1 MAESSSGQERT
12 EQPTPKRL
20 QDARNKG
27 QVPRSRE
34 LNTTVML
41 LFAALG
47 LMFMGKYIISDLLDL
62 FHHDLQ
68 LERGN
73 LFDKNFIIT
82 QFNENILVALKLIAP
97 FLLLTLITVFIGPLA
112 MGGWSFSTKALAP
125 SFGKLNPLS
134 GFKRMFGPN
143 GLIELIKALAKFILL
158 GAVALTMF
166 STFKNEFLELGLEP
180 LAQGMEHGS
189 DLILWHYIALSATLI
204 LVTGIDVPYQ
214 LWSHSKKL
222 RMTLKEIQDEQ
233 KESNGNPEV
242 KNKIRSVQREMAQ
255 QRMLQDVPD
264 AQVIIVNPTHYAIA
278 LRYEDGKESAPR
290 IVAKGMDLVSFRI
303 REVASAHD
311 VPIFTAPPLARAL
324 YYSTEIGQLIPT
336 GLYLAVAKIL
346 AYVLQLKQMNSVRGR
361 TPEAPTDLEIPE
373 EFQDLIQKNHRFD
386 R

>member
-41 LFAALG
+41 LFVALG
-47 LMFMGKYIISDLLDL
+47 LMFMGKYMISDLLDL

-68 LERGN
+68 LERGQF
-73 LFDKNFIIT
+73 FDKNFILT
-82 QFNENILVALKLIAP
+82 QFNENILFALRSITP
-97 FLLLTLITVFIGPLA
+97 FLLLTLVTVFIGPLA

-134 GFKRMFGPN
+134 GFKRMFGSN
-143 GLIELIKALAKFILL
+143 GLVELLKALAKFVLL

-166 STFKNEFLELGLEP
+166 STFKNDFLGLGLEP

-189 DLILWHYIALSATLI
+189 ALILWHYIALSAALI
-204 LVTGIDVPYQ
+204 LVAGIDVPYQ

-346 AYVLQLKQMNSVRGR
+346 AYVMQLKQMSSNSKR
-361 TPEAPTDLEIPE
+361 TPEVPIDLEIPE
-373 EFQDLIQKNHRFD
+373 EFQDLIQKNHHFER
-386 R
+386 

>member
-47 LMFMGKYIISDLLDL
+47 MMFMGKYMISDLLDL

-68 LERGN
+68 LERGQ
-73 LFDKNFIIT
+73 LFDKNFLVT
-82 QFNENILVALKLIAP
+82 QFNENILIALKLISP

-143 GLIELIKALAKFILL
+143 GLVELIKALAKFVLL

-166 STFKNEFLELGLEP
+166 STFKNEFLGLGLEP

-189 DLILWHYIALSATLI
+189 ELILWHYIALSAALI
-204 LVTGIDVPYQ
+204 LVAGIDVPYQ

-373 EFQDLIQKNHRFD
+373 EFQDLIQKNHHFER
-386 R
+386 

>member
-12 EQPTPKRL
+12 EQPTPKKL

-34 LNTTVML
+34 LNTTIML

-47 LMFMGKYIISDLLDL
+47 LMFMGKYMIGDLLDI
-62 FHHDLQ
+62 FHHDLW
-68 LERGN
+68 LERKH
-73 LFDKNFIIT
+73 LFDKNFMLT
-82 QFNENILVALKLIAP
+82 QFNESILMAVKLMAP
-97 FLLLTLITVFIGPLA
+97 FLLLTLVTVFIGPLA

-143 GLIELIKALAKFILL
+143 GLVELLKALAKFILL
-158 GAVALTMF
+158 AAVSLSMF
-166 STFKNEFLELGLEP
+166 SIFKNEFLGLGLEP
-180 LAQGMEHGS
+180 LTQGMMHGA
-189 DLILWHYIALSATLI
+189 DLMLWHYIALSATLI
-204 LVTGIDVPYQ
+204 LVAGMDVPYQ
-214 LWSHSKKL
+214 LWSHNKKL

-233 KESNGNPEV
+233 KETNGNPEM
-242 KNKIRSVQREMAQ
+242 KGRIRSVQREMAQ

-278 LRYEDGKESAPR
+278 LRYEDGKESSPR

-336 GLYLAVAKIL
+336 GLYLAVAKVL
-346 AYVLQLKQMNSVRGR
+346 AYVFQIKQMNSKSRR
-361 TPEAPTDLEIPE
+361 TPEAPTNIEIPK
-373 EFQDLIQKNHRFD
+373 EFQDLVQKNHRFE

>member
-34 LNTTVML
+34 LNTTIML
-41 LFAALG
+41 LFAGLG

-62 FHHDLQ
+62 FQHDLQ
-68 LERGN
+68 LEREK
-73 LFDKNFIIT
+73 LFDKNLMLA
-82 QFNENILVALKLIAP
+82 QFNENVLTALEAIAP
-97 FLLLTLITVFIGPLA
+97 FLLLTLVTVFIGPLA

-125 SFGKLNPLS
+125 NFGKLNPLA
-134 GFKRMFGPN
+134 GLKRMFGPN
-143 GLIELIKALAKFILL
+143 GLIELLKALAKFVLL

-166 STFKNEFLELGLEP
+166 STFKNDFLGLGIEP
-180 LAQGMEHGS
+180 LKQGMEHGS
-189 DLILWHYIALSATLI
+189 TLILWHYLALAATLI
-204 LVTGIDVPYQ
+204 LVAGIDVPYQ
-214 LWSHSKKL
+214 LWSHHKKL

-255 QRMLQDVPD
+255 QRMLQDVPE

-303 REVASAHD
+303 REVATAHD
-311 VPIFTAPPLARAL
+311 IPIFTAPPLARAL

-336 GLYLAVAKIL
+336 GLYLAVAKVL
-346 AYVLQLKQMNSVRGR
+346 AYVLQLNQIHRKGR
-361 TPEAPTDLEIPE
+361 QTPEEPTDLEIPE
-373 EFQDLIQKNHRFD
+373 EFQDLVQKNHHFD